1 MRIVKYRRIKTVAL
15 ISSVV
20 LLMQCRKREI
30 RYLPV
35 IGISRVDS
43 VTKDTIYHTIAAFKL
58 TDQFGQTITADTFHN
73 KVYVANFFFVTCPG
87 ICRQMNNE
95 LERVQ
100 KAFMGNNKVKFIS
113 HTVTPDQDSVPVL
126 LQYAKLH
133 DAVPYQWY
141 FLTGDKKQILDLA
154 VHSYL
159 AETDGYLVHSQN
171 LTLVD
176 MEGRIRGVYSG
187 TVPSDVD
194 KLIKDINVL
203 LKEESENGHVN
214 NQ

>member
-1 MRIVKYRRIKTVAL
+1 MIRIVKNRFIPLGVLAT
-15 ISSVV
+15 ISV
-20 LLMQCRKREI
+20 LLMQCKRREV
-30 RYLPV
+30 RYLP
-35 IGISRVDS
+35 IMGISRVDS
-43 VTKDTIYHTIAAFKL
+43 VTKDTVYHTIANFKL
-58 TDQFGQTITADTFHN
+58 TDQFGQVVTVDTFRN
-73 KVYVANFFFVTCPG
+73 KVYVANFFFVSCPG

-100 KAFMGNNKVKFIS
+100 KAFVGNSKVNFVS

-194 KLIKDINVL
+194 KLMKDINIL
-203 LKEESENGHVN
+203 LKEESENGHGK
-214 NQ
+214 

>member
-1 MRIVKYRRIKTVAL
+1 L
-15 ISSVV
+15 
-20 LLMQCRKREI
+20 
-30 RYLPV
+30 
-35 IGISRVDS
+35 
-43 VTKDTIYHTIAAFKL
+43 
-58 TDQFGQTITADTFHN
+58 HN
-73 KVYVANFFFVTCPG
+73 KVYVANFFFVSCPG

-100 KAFMGNNKVKFIS
+100 KAFVGNSKVKFVS

-133 DAVPYQWY
+133 DAVSYQWY

-171 LTLVD
+171 LTLID

-187 TVPSDVD
+187 TVPIDVD
-194 KLIKDINVL
+194 KLIKDINIL
-203 LKEESENGHVN
+203 LKEESENGHGK
-214 NQ
+214 